1 MKFKMTKPMA
11 YTKQLPSSESSHTF
25 SIAASSLFC
34 LLIAPLAN
42 AMVELEEEQ
51 MAGVTG
57 AGLAFVLDDF
67 SFRMAPTSYAE
78 LTGSAPSAAAAAAGW
93 TRGDARYY
101 GISMTSGY
109 GPLGASNGPQGVA
122 GRGTTWWN
130 SSATG
135 GGCGTFADAV
145 GGQPNL
151 QCPLGI
157 GDGDFGVPGFATPY
171 DPYMLRVFE
180 YEGFDYQGVWRGDS
194 APIGYS
200 GPVESMPTMLE
211 FRGPIHTDPWRWAF
225 WGEFEI
231 DRGTW
236 NGTTVTGNDPR
247 IGACNNSDPACSG
260 GADFLQSQTIIFGN
274 PYAIGH
280 VWNGT
285 SDDDDNPNTARTDQG
300 YTKSPG
306 PLRTVQRWAKT
317 LNDNDPTFGVS
328 YTSALSGDFRFSVRQ
343 IGNVNDPELDSD
355 DQLHHVPR
363 FHRTEGMYFR
373 NVDAYIPGTWHYQ
386 AITFSGT
393 SDYSIAADGSIN
405 KLATPIQN
413 GNFTI
418 EMTRIPNN
426 ANVYSYQYCGS
437 TSGSCELNDNGDG
450 FLKQINRNTHGYV
463 RWGNWCAD
471 ADCTATIDPYD
482 SAYLGT
488 GEYDLPTS
496 TISTDWSPS
505 NPGNTGN
512 GIYFIG
518 SNPVGG
524 QNNNAVVN
532 LGISRLEGMQIQHMK
547 ITSLGAGS

>member
-1 MKFKMTKPMA
+1 MRRNPFTSN
-11 YTKQLPSSESSHTF
+11 LLL
-25 SIAASSLFC
+25 AATLTLGASQVQALKELSDDSLSD
-34 LLIAPLAN
+34 
-42 AMVELEEEQ
+42 VQ
-51 MAGVTG
+51 G

-67 SFRMAPTSYAE
+67 SFRMAPTSFAE
-78 LTGSAPSAAAAAAGW
+78 LTGSAPSDAAAAAGW
-93 TRGDARYY
+93 ERGDARYF

-109 GPLGASNGPQGVA
+109 GPLGVSGGPQGVA

-130 SSATG
+130 SNASG
-135 GGCGTFADAV
+135 GGCGSFAIAT

-157 GDGDFGVPGFATPY
+157 GDGDFGVPGFSSPY

-180 YEGFDYQGVWRGDS
+180 YEGFDYQGVWRGD
-194 APIGYS
+194 APGDYTHPS
-200 GPVESMPTMLE
+200 GSGTATLDMPTMLE

-225 WGEFEI
+225 WGELEI
-231 DRGTW
+231 NRLDPVT
-236 NGTTVTGNDPR
+236 NPTGNNPNM
-247 IGACNNSDPACSG
+247 GACNNSASGCSN

-280 VWNGT
+280 VWRGT
-285 SDDDDNPNTARTDQG
+285 TDDDNDPNTPRTDQG
-300 YTKSPG
+300 YTESPG
-306 PLRTVQRWAKT
+306 HLRTVQRWTKT
-317 LNDNDPTFGVS
+317 LNDADPTFGVS

-343 IGNVNDPELDSD
+343 INASD
-355 DQLHHVPR
+355 DQLHYVPR
-363 FHRTEGMYFR
+363 FHRTEGLYFR

-393 SDYSIAADGSIN
+393 SDYSVAADGSIN
-405 KLATPIQN
+405 KEPEPIQN

-418 EMTRIPNN
+418 EMTRIPNI

-437 TSGSCELNDNGDG
+437 TNGSCELNDNGDG
-450 FLKQINRNTHGYV
+450 FLKQVNRNTHGYV

-471 ADCTATIDPYD
+471 ADCDDTIDPYD
-482 SAYLGT
+482 AAYLGT
-488 GEYDLPTS
+488 GEYDLPTN
-496 TISTDWSPS
+496 TISTGWSPS

-518 SNPVGG
+518 SNPQGA
-524 QNNNAVVN
+524 QTQNAVVN